1 MKRAF
6 TVLVI
11 AASAFAMNVGIAAAG
26 GTTTV
31 THYRADYTCPCNG
44 LHWVLSGVHL
54 TNSHFAGADFGPASN
69 QTVGGRD
76 NFTGTVDPVPVEETM
91 TFTGP
96 GGTNCADEDKWQSDY
111 NSNLLTCSWSMT
123 VQPDGSV
130 SGWAVYPNAG

>member
-6 TVLVI
+6 TVLAV

-31 THYRADYTCPCNG
+31 THYTADYTCDCG

-54 TNSHFAGADFGPASN
+54 TNPHFTGADFGPDSD

-76 NFTGTVDPVPVEETM
+76 NFTGTVDPAFVEET
-91 TFTGP
+91 TTLTGP
-96 GGTNCADEDKWQSDY
+96 GGANCADEDKWQSDY
-111 NSNLLTCSWSMT
+111 NHHLFTCSWSMT
-123 VQPDGSV
+123 LQPDGSV
-130 SGWAVYPNAG
+130 SGWAIYPNASS